1 MPTHSGPSEL
11 QLREIKLFFRVYSKL
26 LLALLKVRVGFK
38 LSYAVI
44 RDHGAPLMLMYVH
57 MVTGKKIR
65 KVTLRMSEEMYGE
78 AQKIADRNDM
88 TVPNI
93 FRVACR
99 KFLGWPAPTL
109 ETKEASE

>member
-1 MPTHSGPSEL
+1 MH
-11 QLREIKLFFRVYSKL
+11 
-26 LLALLKVRVGFK
+26 VGFK

-44 RDHGAPLMLMYVH
+44 RDLGPPLMLMCMN